1 LIMIDYMKPIIRLVK
16 NAQIHFEACEPL
28 FMLIRKAKESTIHV
42 LYNFGFQTLIRNY
55 MQGTNPE
62 LGLKLIGEFIHEEG
76 NNDIVNVIFN
86 IFDDDWLYKYLL

>member
-1 LIMIDYMKPIIRLVK
+1 
-16 NAQIHFEACEPL
+16 
-28 FMLIRKAKESTIHV
+28 
-42 LYNFGFQTLIRNY
+42 

-86 IFDDDWLYKYLL
+86 IFDDDWLYKYLLQDLSSLKLTIICHSI